1 MQREMMKAEQAILG
15 RFTDALASYTGYGG
29 AMKNLQG
36 DKLWY
41 NNMLGIGAYGE
52 AGAGETVPS

>member
-15 RFTDALASYTGYGG
+15 RSDALASYAGYGG
-29 AMKNLQG
+29 AMKNFQG

-41 NNMLGIGAYGE
+41 NNM
-52 AGAGETVPS
+52 